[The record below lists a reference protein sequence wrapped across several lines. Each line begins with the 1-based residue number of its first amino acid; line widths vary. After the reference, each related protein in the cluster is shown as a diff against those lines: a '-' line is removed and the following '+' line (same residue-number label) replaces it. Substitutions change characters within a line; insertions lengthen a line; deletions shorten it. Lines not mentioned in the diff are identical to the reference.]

1 MYIYIYR
8 CTCVYL
14 SLSLPYH
21 SQGVRET
28 ARNTVSIL
36 ESQRKAH
43 DALVEAMCRGPFGE
57 KSTKDKVPSDGF

>member
-1 MYIYIYR
+1 MYIYIQMYM
-8 CTCVYL
+8 CV